1 MRRLLASLAL
11 PWLVSCAWDP
21 GPEGAESPILVD
33 PPAAFDLTSVD
44 DPVAG
49 GAGAVGGPAVLGI
62 EARVSVA
69 CSLPG
74 EPFDLA
80 AGETWRSQEARCGI
94 VAASCWTAPGE
105 LARSWLWA
113 VACP

>member
-21 GPEGAESPILVD
+21 GPEGAESPILMD

-74 EPFDLA
+74 GCELLDCAGGTRSILA
-80 AGETWRSQEARCGI
+80 LGRRLSVTR
-94 VAASCWTAPGE
+94 
-105 LARSWLWA
+105 
-113 VACP
+113 